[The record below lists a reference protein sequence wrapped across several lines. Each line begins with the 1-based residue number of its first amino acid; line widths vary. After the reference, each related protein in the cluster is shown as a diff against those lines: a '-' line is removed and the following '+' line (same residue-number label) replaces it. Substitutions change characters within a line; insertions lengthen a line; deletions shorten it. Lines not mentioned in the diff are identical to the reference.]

1 MRNAEREIRHFNE
14 TQRGAAYSRHCLYDS
29 SERIT
34 LCNLTICHKI
44 IYSLFHF
51 QIKDALTWCQP
62 GNEEEGERE
71 EKKGERTQTERR
83 RKWVKGRETG
93 KKFKEAEEEKKEE
106 EARKLKKDMAKAS
119 NVECVCFSEVCL
131 I

>member
-51 QIKDALTWCQP
+51 QIKDALTWRQP
-62 GNEEEGERE
+62 GNEEEGERGEKRRE
-71 EKKGERTQTERR
+71 EINREVEEV
-83 RKWVKGRETG
+83 VKERETG
-93 KKFKEAEEEKKEE
+93 KKFKEADEEKKEE
-106 EARKLKKDMAKAS
+106 EARKLKKRNGKGK
-119 NVECVCFSEVCL
+119 
-131 I
+131 